1 MLLLLILFLL
11 PLSLLAAPNENE
23 IVKILKKTPKAELPA
38 KAAEIVKKASVEER
52 NATAVTVVRA
62 AGGLNP
68 AVTKSVVNSVVLAA
82 PETKEAV
89 AKSGRI
95 IDSGESDDDE
105 VRDYAGP
112 GHTKERGK
120 DHEKRKDKDREKDKG
135 KDREKDK
142 GKGHEK
148 DKGEGGD
155 KDKGKG
161 HKKEP

>member
-11 PLSLLAAPNENE
+11 PLPLLAAPNENE
-23 IVKILKKTPKAELPA
+23 IVKILKKTPRAELPA

-52 NATAVTVVRA
+52 KATALTVVRA
-62 AGGLNP
+62 AGGVNP
-68 AVTKSVVNSVVLAA
+68 AVTRSVVNSVVLVA

-89 AKSGRI
+89 VKSSGI
-95 IDSGESDDDE
+95 FASGEPDDDE

-112 GHTKERGK
+112 GHTKGN
-120 DHEKRKDKDREKDKG
+120 D
-135 KDREKDK
+135 KDK

-148 DKGEGGD
+148 DKGDGHGKDKGKGHEKDRGDGHD

-161 HKKEP
+161 NKKDP